1 MKTLMLPVAGKS
13 SRFPGMRPKWL
24 LTMPNGQLMLEQS
37 VSGLN
42 LSQYDRIV
50 ITALRDHIEQ
60 YTDEERLITSLKKNI
75 RHDIELLKLNSPTLS
90 HAETIAVTILNK
102 SITGSIFLK
111 DCDNYFTLDHI
122 ADNCIAT
129 LSLNK
134 IDLVDAKNKSYVNVS
149 HTGFI
154 ESIVEKHVTS
164 DDFCVGGYSF
174 KSAQKFLNAFE
185 KLKSQLGT
193 TDNIYISHVIQVMLL
208 DNEIFTNVEV
218 SDYVDWGTLR
228 EYRHFCR
235 KYMTLFCDIDGVL
248 LFNGGKF
255 SKSGWDTAPIM
266 KNCQLIHQ
274 LQKQKRI
281 YLVITTSRP
290 EAERENLLKKL
301 HDVKIRPDQLLM
313 GLPHAARFMI
323 NDYSDTNPFPTAH
336 AINIERDSDR
346 LMSLMENLL

>member
-1 MKTLMLPVAGKS
+1 MKTLILPVAGKS

-42 LSQYDRIV
+42 LSQFDRIV
-50 ITALRDHIEQ
+50 ITALGEHIEQ
-60 YTDEERLITSLKKNI
+60 YADEERLIISLKKNI
-75 RHDIELLKLNSPTLS
+75 RHDVELLKLNSPTQS
-90 HAETIAVTILNK
+90 HAETIAETIINK

-111 DCDNYFTLDHI
+111 DCDNYFTLNHI

-134 IDLVDAKNKSYVNVS
+134 IDLVDAKNKSYVKVS
-149 HTGFI
+149 QTGFV

-164 DDFCVGGYSF
+164 SDFCVGGYSF
-174 KSAQKFLNAFE
+174 KSAQKFLAAFE
-185 KLKSQLGT
+185 KLKTQLGT
-193 TDNIYISHVIQVMLL
+193 TDNIFISHVIQVMLL
-208 DNEIFTNVEV
+208 NNEIFTNIEV
-218 SDYVDWGTLR
+218 GDYVDWGTLR

-235 KYMTLFCDIDGVL
+235 RYMTLFCDIDGVL
-248 LFNGGKF
+248 LLNGGKF
-255 SKSGWDTAPIM
+255 SKSGWDTAPLLE
-266 KNCQLIHQ
+266 NCRLIHE
-274 LQKQKRI
+274 LQTQKRI

-301 HDVKIRPDQLLM
+301 REVYIYPDQLVM

-323 NDYSDTNPFPTAH
+323 NDYSNTNPFPTAH
-336 AINIERDSDR
+336 AINIERDSGR
-346 LMSLMENLL
+346 LISLMENFL